1 MKYIKVNRQIVSL
14 ENVMEAYDNGAGI
27 QIRYQSGYV
36 HPTAHVF
43 HYNSVNIPIS
53 NKDSREK
60 VLDKIFE
67 ILKGA

>member
-1 MKYIKVNRQIVSL
+1 MKYIKINRQIVSL

-27 QIRYQSGYV
+27 QVRYKSGYV

-43 HYNSVNIPIS
+43 HHDSVHISIS
-53 NKDSREK
+53 NENSREK
-60 VLDKIFE
+60 VLNKIFE